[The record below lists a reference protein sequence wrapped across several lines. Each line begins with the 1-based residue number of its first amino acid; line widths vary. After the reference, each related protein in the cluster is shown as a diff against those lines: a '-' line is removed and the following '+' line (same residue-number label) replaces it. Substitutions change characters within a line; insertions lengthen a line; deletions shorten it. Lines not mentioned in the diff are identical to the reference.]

1 MLSLLNERSR
11 EIFRLLVNAYCQSGE
26 PIGSRTVAEHMGLSL
41 SPATIRNVMSQ
52 LEDLGLL
59 YSPHPSAGRL
69 PTDAGLRLFIDGLL
83 EIGTLTPDDRQSLE
97 TQCDPIGKSLPSLLH
112 ESMGTLSAL
121 SRCASLVLAPKC
133 ESTLR
138 HIEFIALDPGR
149 ALVILVTTDG
159 IVENRIIEIPLGTPL
174 STLVQ
179 ATNFINMRLAN
190 RLLPEILETVR
201 NELQNCRN
209 EIDTLVQ
216 TIVETGL
223 GIWAGDLESGQLII
237 RGQSQL
243 LKEVEEGEGLE
254 KLQRLFEELETQENL
269 MKLLDACCQA
279 EGIQIFIGSAN
290 SLFNHTGCS
299 MVVAP
304 YRNRRHQIVGA
315 IGVIGPTHINYARI
329 IPMVDYTSQLLS
341 RSLG

>member
-83 EIGTLTPDDRQSLE
+83 EIGTLAPDDRQ
-97 TQCDPIGKSLPSLLH
+97 SLPSLLH
-112 ESMGTLSAL
+112 ESMGTLSTL

-174 STLVQ
+174 SALVQ
-179 ATNFINMRLAN
+179 ATNFINMCLAN

-254 KLQRLFEELETQENL
+254 KLQHLFEELETQENL